1 MDKKDIKDMMKIIL
15 GILAVVGLYYYL
27 FSYLPNSKSRSGMTT
42 QQNPSPQSVWEGRNP
57 NHIPEPA
64 SSSGK
69 NENPISS
76 QSMPMSVTDPSQLLP
91 KDVNSEWSQIN
102 PRGSGQL
109 QNINLLSAGALI
121 GINTVGS
128 TLRNPNLQLR
138 SEPANPQ
145 NYNGPWMN
153 STIQPDLMRVPLEI
167 GQGNQ

>member
-1 MDKKDIKDMMKIIL
+1 MKSLDWKTMFIIVL
-15 GILAVVGLYYYL
+15 VILVGLYY
-27 FSYLPNSKSRSGMTT
+27 FNVIHPKNVSNMTV
-42 QQNPSPQSVWEGRNP
+42 PSPQSVWDGRMGNP
-57 NHIPEPA
+57 QPSQTP
-64 SSSGK
+64 GK

-91 KDVNSEWSQIN
+91 NDINSEWSQVN

-128 TLRNPNLQLR
+128 TLRNPNLQIR

-145 NYNGPWMN
+145 TYNGPWMN

-167 GQGNQ
+167 GQGPA

>member
-1 MDKKDIKDMMKIIL
+1 
-15 GILAVVGLYYYL
+15 
-27 FSYLPNSKSRSGMTT
+27 MTIRPKNISNMT
-42 QQNPSPQSVWEGRNP
+42 VPSPQSVWDGRTP
-57 NHIPEPA
+57 QGIPQP
-64 SSSGK
+64 SQSSGK
-69 NENPISS
+69 NENAISS
-76 QSMPMSVTDPSQLLP
+76 QSMPMSVSDPTQLLP
-91 KDVNSEWSQIN
+91 KDVNSEWSQIH

-145 NYNGPWMN
+145 TYNGPWMN

-167 GQGNQ
+167 GQGSQ

>member
-1 MDKKDIKDMMKIIL
+1 MTISNFMNSSNFKNIVI
-15 GILAVVGLYYYL
+15 VGLLLLVGLWYFNVIHPKQL
-27 FSYLPNSKSRSGMTT
+27 SNMAV
-42 QQNPSPQSVWEGRNP
+42 PSPQNLWDSRTSQG
-57 NHIPEPA
+57 IPQP
-64 SSSGK
+64 SQIMGK

-76 QSMPMSVTDPSQLLP
+76 QSMPMSVNDPSQLLP
-91 KDVNSEWSQIN
+91 KDVNSEWSQVN

-145 NYNGPWMN
+145 NYNGPWLN

-167 GQGNQ
+167 GQGSQ

>member
-1 MDKKDIKDMMKIIL
+1 MSDFMKSCNWKTIVFIL
-15 GILAVVGLYYYL
+15 LAFFLIYYITVIH
-27 FSYLPNSKSRSGMTT
+27 PKNVSGMTV
-42 QQNPSPQSVWEGRNP
+42 PSPQTVWDGRTPEG
-57 NHIPEPA
+57 IPQPSQTA
-64 SSSGK
+64 GK

-76 QSMPMSVTDPSQLLP
+76 QSMPMAVTDPTQLLP
-91 KDVNSEWSQIN
+91 KDVNSEWSQVN

-109 QNINLLSAGALI
+109 QNINLLSAGSLI

-167 GQGNQ
+167 GQGPR

>member
-1 MDKKDIKDMMKIIL
+1 MKSCDWKTI
-15 GILAVVGLYYYL
+15 GLVLLFIFVIYYITVIHPKNV
-27 FSYLPNSKSRSGMTT
+27 SNMTV
-42 QQNPSPQSVWEGRNP
+42 PSPQTVWDGRTP
-57 NHIPEPA
+57 QGIPQP
-64 SSSGK
+64 SQTMGK

-76 QSMPMSVTDPSQLLP
+76 QSMPMSVTDPTQLLP
-91 KDVNSEWSQIN
+91 KDVNSEWNQVN

-145 NYNGPWMN
+145 QYNGPWMN

-167 GQGNQ
+167 GQGSQ